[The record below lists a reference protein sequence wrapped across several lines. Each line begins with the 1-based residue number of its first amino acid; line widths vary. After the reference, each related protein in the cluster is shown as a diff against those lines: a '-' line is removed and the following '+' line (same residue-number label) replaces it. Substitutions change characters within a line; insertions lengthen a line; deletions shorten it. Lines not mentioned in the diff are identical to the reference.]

1 MTRPPSPPT
10 PLPQD
15 AGVQRV
21 GNHELLLDLIF
32 VFTISQITGLIAHP
46 HGLTDYLQAGLVFF
60 SLMWIYDGF
69 VWLGSNKAQ
78 MDDLEGWLMFLAMLG
93 FLLIAMSISTVGGS
107 GGTVFALGLLLV
119 TLIHTVMFARTGN
132 SSAQAIFTIAPQ
144 NFAAGL
150 AVLYAAFTPH
160 PWNLAV
166 WALGLVVIAVAI
178 VRRKEGNFS
187 MSPRHFVERHGL
199 LIIIAL
205 GEAIMGIGAGGE
217 EALLKWPVIAYTALG
232 LLLAVHIWWSYFGP
246 DNQRAEHRM
255 VQADPVTRN
264 FMGLRA
270 YGLGHFLM
278 LSGIMLCAAAL
289 EVGIH
294 HPLHPVS
301 PFGAWNMAV
310 GLCLYFLGDVYFH
323 RVMRLGP
330 GRLRLLLAA
339 LLLLTAPLGLYFSA
353 LVQLLVC
360 AVLIVGTTAFE
371 DYVLEPRRAG
381 T

>member
-1 MTRPPSPPT
+1 MTRPPSL
-10 PLPQD
+10 LPQD

-46 HGLTDYLQAGLVFF
+46 HALTDYLQAGLVFF

-69 VWLGSNKAQ
+69 VWLGSNKPQ

-93 FLLIAMSISTVGGS
+93 FLLMAMSISTVGSS
-107 GGTVFALGLLLV
+107 GGVVFALGLLLV
-119 TLIHTVMFARTGN
+119 TLIHAVMFARTDN
-132 SSAQAIFTIAPQ
+132 SSAQAIFSIAPQ

-150 AVLYAAFTPH
+150 VVLYAAFTPH
-160 PWNLAV
+160 PWNLAM
-166 WALGLVVIAVAI
+166 WALGVLVIASAI
-178 VRRKEGNFS
+178 VRRPQSNFS
-187 MSPRHFVERHGL
+187 MSPRHFAERHGL
-199 LIIIAL
+199 LILIAL
-205 GEAIMGIGAGGE
+205 GEAIMGIGAGGQE
-217 EALLKWPVIAYTALG
+217 TLLTWPGIAYITLG

-246 DNQRAEHRM
+246 DNERAEHRM
-255 VQADPVTRN
+255 VQADPMTRN
-264 FMGLRA
+264 MLGLHG
-270 YGLGHFLM
+270 YGFGHFIM
-278 LSGIMLCAAAL
+278 LSGIILCAAAL
-289 EVGIH
+289 EVGVH

-339 LLLLTAPLGLYFSA
+339 LLLLTAPLGMHFSA

-360 AVLIVGTTAFE
+360 AVLIVVTIAFE
-371 DYVLEPRRAG
+371 DYILEPGRAG
-381 T
+381 S